1 MKMPKFRKKPV
12 IVEAEQFWP
21 DKPLPFCDRG
31 PYVAYDGDFYV
42 TTIHGD
48 YINLTPGDWVIR
60 ESRGV
65 FFAYPC
71 KPDIFDATYEPVRE
85 TVVNWVRLGDLPPGL
100 IFATQNGVL
109 AVKSEY
115 HNSWTGQCMCVLL
128 QSGEY
133 AHFLEGDET
142 LVTALEI
149 AEMARHD

>member
-1 MKMPKFRKKPV
+1 MKMPEFRKKAVVIEATQWWPGKLVDGVHVPV
-12 IVEAEQFWP
+12 P
-21 DKPLPFCDRG
+21 GDG
-31 PYVAYDGDFYV
+31 PPGIRTLEGYMTVS
-42 TTIHGD
+42 
-48 YINLTPGDWVIR
+48 PGDWIIT
-60 ESRGV
+60 GV
-65 FFAYPC
+65 KGEKYPC

-85 TVVNWVRLGDLPPGL
+85 TVVNWVRLGDLLPGL

-149 AEMARHD
+149 AEIAGHD